1 MTLAVQTPKKIP
13 FSPSFERRQSML
25 QEAAR
30 LLPGFSEDLTHATL
44 GVGVQAYDGLFSR
57 VFTFFYDVLHLSS
70 GRDKLLALFQ
80 NACKLQHARLPAG
93 SEDALGLLGA
103 HDSISSSRKAFR
115 FLKWVRE
122 VYKVRASALAV
133 LRIPLVPFARA
144 WRGGSLLYSDRCAAA
159 STASRR
165 GARPRAPC
173 SACRRR
179 AARST
184 PSATRARFAT
194 SYWTI
199 CCTRSE
205 SRTRNLL
212 IPGSQPADQDTLR
225 ALVQVGGVGGARA
238 REQAAAQP
246 DQEPDAHW
254 APGLRRR
261 GEREGRRA
269 PHSTASQRGGSGYS
283 HVPRCDDAMICNS
296 VRCDARQ
303 APRRPRR
310 RVGGDAPA
318 QPVLLLA
325 YVA

>member
-1 MTLAVQTPKKIP
+1 
-13 FSPSFERRQSML
+13 ML

-144 WRGGSLLYSDRCAAA
+144 WRGIP
-159 STASRR
+159 T
-165 GARPRAPC
+165 GAPRPRPLRGGVPGRGHRAQR
-173 SACRRR
+173 AGGVRR
-179 AARST
+179 ARHHR
-184 PSATRARFAT
+184 P
-194 SYWTI
+194 
-199 CCTRSE
+199 
-205 SRTRNLL
+205 
-212 IPGSQPADQDTLR
+212 
-225 ALVQVGGVGGARA
+225 LV
-238 REQAAAQP
+238 
-246 DQEPDAHW
+246 
-254 APGLRRR
+254 L
-261 GEREGRRA
+261 
-269 PHSTASQRGGSGYS
+269 
-283 HVPRCDDAMICNS
+283 
-296 VRCDARQ
+296 
-303 APRRPRR
+303 
-310 RVGGDAPA
+310 
-318 QPVLLLA
+318 VLLLPSGQSA
-325 YVA
+325 ALAARAEPAIS